1 MNSISFGRIGMSGY
15 QTPYTSGR
23 ASKMSLRDRYYFGH
37 AGIYSDRPV
46 HVYPDA
52 LYTTGGG
59 ANKQE
64 LHLNYDASSTED
76 NPVIKAWG
84 IDSNG
89 NDYEE
94 LIYVN
99 EVNPRN
105 ATVAEMKALE
115 AHLKEKGDSVL
126 TARIPR
132 MGGGNFI
139 GEALGG
145 FDVHEKIDFIQL
157 FNEVADKAM
166 ELDEA
171 AGTRLDA
178 DRFLYLWMSKEKE
191 LLEEVM
197 NTSGVNN
204 ASAASDIEE
213 KNICASD

>member
-1 MNSISFGRIGMSGY
+1 MSGY
-15 QTPYTSGR
+15 QTPYTAGKVSG
-23 ASKMSLRDRYYFGH
+23 MSLRDRYYFGH

-46 HVYPDA
+46 HVYKDA

-59 ANKQE
+59 ENGQE
-64 LHLNYDASSTED
+64 LHLNYDESSTED

-84 IDSNG
+84 IDSYG

-99 EVNPRN
+99 KVNPRN

-115 AHLKEKGDSVL
+115 AHLKKQGDSVL
-126 TARIPR
+126 TARISR
-132 MGGGNFI
+132 LGGGNFI
-139 GEALGG
+139 GEALSG

-157 FNEVADKAM
+157 LHEVADKAM
-166 ELDEA
+166 EPDAA

-191 LLEEVM
+191 LMEAV
-197 NTSGVNN
+197 
-204 ASAASDIEE
+204 A
-213 KNICASD
+213 NI

>member
-1 MNSISFGRIGMSGY
+1 MIGISFGRAGMSGY
-15 QTPYTSGR
+15 QTPYT
-23 ASKMSLRDRYYFGH
+23 AMSLRDRYYFGH

-46 HVYPDA
+46 HVYKDA

-59 ANKQE
+59 ENGQE
-64 LHLNYDASSTED
+64 LHLNYDESSTED

-84 IDSNG
+84 IDSYG

-99 EVNPRN
+99 KVNPRN

-115 AHLKEKGDSVL
+115 AHLKKQGDSVL
-126 TARIPR
+126 TARISR
-132 MGGGNFI
+132 LGGGNFI
-139 GEALGG
+139 GEALSG

-157 FNEVADKAM
+157 LHEVADKAM
-166 ELDEA
+166 EPDAA

-191 LLEEVM
+191 LMEAV
-197 NTSGVNN
+197 
-204 ASAASDIEE
+204 A
-213 KNICASD
+213 NI